1 MHSIPLAQAFGRR
14 SGGNVMEHLH
24 LHRIPSSQVDPVDG
38 RLALTMKVLAVA
50 FFAALAASLW
60 AAIGCPGIDLLGLPA

>member
-1 MHSIPLAQAFGRR
+1 
-14 SGGNVMEHLH
+14 MEHLH